1 MTGSNGPKDDLSSGE
16 NSGTGIDHSSPF
28 YIHPSD
34 FPKQLHVNEVLTDNN
49 YVDWSQEMEKFL
61 FPKNKF
67 EFIDGTIKKPEK
79 GSADYMPWM
88 RCDAMLKGWLTT
100 AMEKNIH
107 NSIKYV
113 STASEMWS
121 DLRERFGK
129 ESSPRAYELK

>member
-1 MTGSNGPKDDLSSGE
+1 MNK
-16 NSGTGIDHSSPF
+16 
-28 YIHPSD
+28 
-34 FPKQLHVNEVLTDNN
+34 VLTDNN
-49 YVDWSQEMEKFL
+49 YVDWSQEMENFL

-67 EFIDGTIKKPEK
+67 EFIDGTIKKPKK

-100 AMEKNIH
+100 TMEKNIR